1 MSKLMQ
7 ASAILSAVKGV
18 YNPRM
23 VELDP
28 PKSIGYARDVI
39 FELSEARTYQHIELV
54 TDLPWQRIERITI
67 EYQDGSEFY
76 ITEPALLKARDN
88 YLGKKIFDTYGG
100 GALLSRLFLDFAD
113 NKLRTTDGIR
123 RGELVILAGETVRI
137 KVRLASRFIDAENAE
152 NSDPEMPIFYANA
165 FETAPQA
172 DRFFVPRV
180 DKQIISHTVEGEQKH
195 KFPLQGMNHRIRRMW
210 LQTDKLTDFQI
221 IRDRT
226 PVMFASVLDMHEVIE
241 REHGRKVP
249 DGWVCIDFIAH
260 GFASESAFIP
270 VSKESL
276 QLSLT
281 MTAAAEIPVFFEYIV
296 QNKEIPVG

>member
-7 ASAILSAVKGV
+7 AAAVLSAVKGV

-28 PKSIGYARDVI
+28 PKSIGYGRDVI
-39 FELSEARTYQHIELV
+39 FELTEARAYQHIEFV
-54 TDLPWQRIERITI
+54 TDLPWERIERITM

-76 ITEPALLKARDN
+76 IVEPAQLKARDT
-88 YLGKKIFDTYGG
+88 YLKKKIFDTKDN

-113 NKLRTTDGIR
+113 NTMRTTDGIR
-123 RGELVILAGETVRI
+123 RGELVILPGETVRI
-137 KVRLASRFIDAENAE
+137 KLRLAARFVDQATPA
-152 NSDPEMPIFYANA
+152 NSDPEMPVMYANA

-180 DKQIISHTVEGEQKH
+180 DKQIISHTVTGEQKH

-210 LQTDKLTDFQI
+210 LQTNAVTDFEI

-226 PVMFASVLDMHEVIE
+226 PVMFGSVMDMHEVIE
-241 REHGRKVP
+241 REYDRKVP
-249 DGWVCIDFIAH
+249 DGWVCFDFVAH
-260 GFASESAFIP
+260 GFASESAFVP

-281 MTAAAEIPVFFEYIV
+281 TTAAAEIPVFFEYIV
-296 QNKEIPVG
+296 QNKEIPVE